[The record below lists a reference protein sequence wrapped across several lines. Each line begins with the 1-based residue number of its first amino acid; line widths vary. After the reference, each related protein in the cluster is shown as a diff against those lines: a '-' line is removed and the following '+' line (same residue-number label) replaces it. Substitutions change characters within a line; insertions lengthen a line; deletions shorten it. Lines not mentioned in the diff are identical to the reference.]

1 MPLLSGSQLTRR
13 LVGDAGLKE
22 HLAKFDR
29 ARQAEARGEGVQY
42 QQHSSNPETPDY
54 FARAD
59 KGKTWRNKITV
70 ASHAMVMEY
79 ERDVSL
85 DGPTVKTMKGRGFLE
100 NA

>member
-59 KGKTWRNKITV
+59 KGRT
-70 ASHAMVMEY
+70 
-79 ERDVSL
+79 
-85 DGPTVKTMKGRGFLE
+85 
-100 NA
+100 